1 MRNLLTSIA
10 LAIVAFVAVSCT
22 TAQTDKFVSGL
33 NNFNRGVAA
42 VDETIK
48 AISATLY
55 ANCKSIQAISQTA
68 SDISGQCS
76 KAGSVLSAGN
86 TAINSMCQSSQVVD
100 ITSTVVASGA
110 AYKSVKTQ
118 LASAKASCANGG

>member
-1 MRNLLTSIA
+1 MRNLLSPIA
-10 LAIVAFVAVSCT
+10 LVIIVLATASCT
-22 TAQTDKFVSGL
+22 TAQTDQFVTSL

-48 AISATLY
+48 AISTTLY
-55 ANCKSIQAISQTA
+55 NNCVSIQAISQTA

-76 KAGSVLSAGN
+76 KAGAVLTAGN
-86 TAINSMCQSSQVVD
+86 TAINSLCQSAQVVD

-110 AYKSVKTQ
+110 AYKAVKTQ
-118 LASAKASCANGG
+118 LASAKASCG